1 MKNIVIA
8 LLIGLALLSPFNL
21 TNSYLRASEFDTVVL
36 QQGDTVEVIAG
47 RYTSDSSQLEELTVA
62 IKEIN
67 DIKSDRDMRVGRRL
81 QVPVINEEASKVQVA
96 SRE

>member
-1 MKNIVIA
+1 MKNIVITF
-8 LLIGLALLSPFNL
+8 LIGLALLSPFNL

-36 QQGDTVEVIAG
+36 QQGDTVEAIAG

-67 DIKSDRDMRVGRRL
+67 DIKNDRDMRVGRRL
-81 QVPVINEEASKVQVA
+81 QIPVINEEASKVQVA
-96 SRE
+96 SR

>member
-81 QVPVINEEASKVQVA
+81 QIPVINEEASKVQVA

>member
-36 QQGDTVEVIAG
+36 QQGDTVETIAG

-81 QVPVINEEASKVQVA
+81 QIPVINEEASKVQVA
-96 SRE
+96 SR

>member
-1 MKNIVIA
+1 MKNIVITF
-8 LLIGLALLSPFNL
+8 LIGLALLSPFNL

-36 QQGDTVEVIAG
+36 QQGDTVEAIAG
-47 RYTSDSSQLEELTVA
+47 RYTSDSSRLEELTVA

-81 QVPVINEEASKVQVA
+81 QIPVINEEASKVQVA
-96 SRE
+96 SR

>member
-36 QQGDTVEVIAG
+36 QQGDTVETIAG

-96 SRE
+96 SR

>member
-36 QQGDTVEVIAG
+36 QQGDTVEGIAG